1 MSKFLKL
8 LAFGLLVAVGAVM
21 AMSRPALAN
30 SGCAW
35 DPDKHCMT
43 LDAGELCTLN
53 VCEPIII
60 NLPGRKLD
68 E

>member
-1 MSKFLKL
+1 MSKHFKL
-8 LAFGLLVAVGAVM
+8 LAAGLLVALGAAM
-21 AMSRPALAN
+21 AISRPALAN

-43 LDAGELCTLN
+43 LDAGDLCTN
-53 VCEPIII
+53 GVCEPIII
-60 NLPGRKLD
+60 NLSGKKLD